1 MSQSTSLTLQVGVY
15 RDRLTLEQSTLTL
28 INIKRLVSS
37 RINDKF
43 PDHGISGLV
52 DRLILFRFVIY
63 LFIFNSL
70 NVMTSDMIT
79 PPPTSCRW
87 SALAVIST
95 MAA

>member
-15 RDRLTLEQSTLTL
+15 RDRLTVEQSTLTL

-37 RINDKF
+37 RIDDKF

-63 LFIFNSL
+63 LFIFSCL
-70 NVMTSDMIT
+70 TVMTSDTIT

-87 SALAVIST
+87 
-95 MAA
+95 